1 MSLRR
6 RISRRGT
13 AREAV
18 PLHGAEPP
26 RAIRNLRAFCAF
38 GILRTCRGRQ
48 LSRLTVH
55 RWSPLR
61 PDQFSRTDQAS
72 GNGTG
77 SRADTWKGAASRHP
91 KSACVL
97 RLRNSPNLPGPTVQ
111 QVNRA
116 PHSDRKGWF
125 PSLRAPSRPS
135 WSTKRI
141 LHHEGPEVHED
152 KDKRQIPI
160 PPVLASVISV
170 SSVVNIAH
178 LHHSRLRDHR
188 DFKQARVDRRGAR

>member
-38 GILRTCRGRQ
+38 GIFRTCRGRQ

-55 RWSPLR
+55 PGD
-61 PDQFSRTDQAS
+61 PAS
-72 GNGTG
+72 GSIHADG
-77 SRADTWKGAASRHP
+77 SGVGERHGKPCRYMGGAASRHP